1 MLGAYYY
8 HAKALDRELFQ
19 CNKKAALFFSFSL
32 LSRPLDNGLTDSRRR
47 RWMRNGKRNGNAI
60 PVTHRI
66 LYILLHLMVN
76 LSAFS
81 YRIIPW
87 PQFNSP
93 PPISSVSIWSVL
105 ILNSSASSRP
115 FLVTALTCNVMYFI
129 PLWLRWWA
137 HRYTRRKSAIDGER
151 NRGTE
156 RKNSGGRRRKDFQ
169 CDSLKIYRTN

>member
-1 MLGAYYY
+1 
-8 HAKALDRELFQ
+8 
-19 CNKKAALFFSFSL
+19 
-32 LSRPLDNGLTDSRRR
+32 
-47 RWMRNGKRNGNAI
+47 MRNGKRNGNAI

-93 PPISSVSIWSVL
+93 SPISSVSIWSVL

-129 PLWLRWWA
+129 PLWLR
-137 HRYTRRKSAIDGER
+137 
-151 NRGTE
+151 
-156 RKNSGGRRRKDFQ
+156 
-169 CDSLKIYRTN
+169 